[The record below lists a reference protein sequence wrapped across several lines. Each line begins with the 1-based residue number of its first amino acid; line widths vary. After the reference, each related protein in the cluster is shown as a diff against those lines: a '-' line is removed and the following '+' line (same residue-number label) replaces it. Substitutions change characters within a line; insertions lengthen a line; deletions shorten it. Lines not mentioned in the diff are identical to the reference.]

1 MSYVFMEYFS
11 VQTFLIVLRETLELA
26 IIISVLLSFV
36 NQSMFPK
43 KNEKG
48 PGANLRK
55 GGALE
60 TELDREEAEHLIE
73 DERLEQVSGRIM
85 LEQRGWEHKMRMYR
99 TLRNQIWAGG
109 VLGICVCLIVG
120 AAILAIFYRLGHDV
134 WASTEHVWEGT
145 FSIIASLIISIMGVK
160 ILRVNKMQRKWKQK
174 LYGVI
179 QKSKSLRRSIGGSSS
194 GAGNELDPQ
203 ALVEGADKMVL
214 SEKYAMFLLPFI
226 TTMREGLEAIVFVGG
241 IGLNE
246 DTLATAVLVSSV
258 AALVM
263 GTAIGIVLYRL
274 GNTLSLQWFLI
285 VSTGFLYLVAAGLFS
300 KGVWQFELNWFIK
313 KCGGLDVSETGDGP
327 GSYDIKNSVWHVNC
341 CNGEMQDDGAFW
353 MLFTAILGW
362 TNSATYGSVISYN
375 MYWIAVIAAF
385 NYLMYRES
393 EAAGRNGH
401 PRLLMAYTATAF
413 HSWVTRLRAGFSPK
427 HAISSAGVTLR
438 ESIDSVDSRTPL
450 AAASGAE

>member
-1 MSYVFMEYFS
+1 MSNVFTDYFS

-36 NQSMFPK
+36 NQSIFPK
-43 KNEKG
+43 QHDNG
-48 PGANLRK
+48 PCADVRK

-60 TELDREEAEHLIE
+60 VGLDCEETEHLIE
-73 DERLEQVSGRIM
+73 TEQLEQESERLT
-85 LEQRGWEHKMRMYR
+85 LEQRGWEHKMRTYGMLR
-99 TLRNQIWAGG
+99 TQIWAGG
-109 VLGICVCLIVG
+109 VLGICVCLVVG

-145 FSIIASLIISIMGVK
+145 FSIIASLIISVMGVK

-179 QKSKSLRRSIGGSSS
+179 QKSKSLRRSIGGPSS
-194 GAGNELDPQ
+194 GASGELDPE
-203 ALVEGADKMVL
+203 ALAEGADKMVL

-246 DTLATAVLVSSV
+246 DTLAIAVLVSSV
-258 AALVM
+258 AALVV
-263 GTAIGIVLYRL
+263 GTAIGLVLYRL

-341 CNGEMQDDGAFW
+341 CNGEVQDDGAFW

-375 MYWIAVIAAF
+375 VYWIAVIAAF

-393 EAAGRNGH
+393 EAAGRTSY
-401 PRLLMAYTATAF
+401 PRPLVARTAAAF
-413 HSWVTRLRAGFSPK
+413 HCWVTLLRTACRPK
-427 HAISSAGVTLR
+427 HTTSSAGAALR
-438 ESIDSVDSRTPL
+438 DSMDSVDSRTPL
-450 AAASGAE
+450 AAASGTA